1 MLPLQL
7 LLILLLSIAA
17 RSGHGLLLEYP
28 MTILKAPYM
37 ASVGKC
43 DAVIVSRSLVLA
55 SASCICKEKRP
66 TKVIVGTSWNNLDHY
81 PKNGHQV
88 VDVISEKNNG
98 YCAQGIRSD
107 FLLIRISPPIT
118 YSHTTRAI
126 GLHCSSS
133 VPEQLAALGFHLP
146 GRNYGFISEAVVN
159 VKRGEHRY
167 LIALNNDIPS
177 NSVGPLVSREAQPR
191 LFGMYSH
198 RYGTRSYF
206 KSLDSTSCNWINRYI
221 KAAEEARR
229 IK

>member
-1 MLPLQL
+1 MFTLRLPLL
-7 LLILLLSIAA
+7 LLLLSIFAQPS
-17 RSGHGLLLEYP
+17 RGLLLEYP
-28 MTILKAPYM
+28 MTIMKAPYM

-55 SASCICKEKRP
+55 SASCICKDKRP
-66 TKVIVGTSWNNLDHY
+66 TNVLVGTSWNNLQQY
-81 PKNGHQV
+81 PKNGHRVQE
-88 VDVISEKNNG
+88 VISEKNNG

-107 FLLIRISPPIT
+107 FLLLRITPPIT
-118 YSHTTRAI
+118 YSHTARAI
-126 GLHCSSS
+126 GLHCSSR
-133 VPEQLAALGFHLP
+133 VPEQMAALGFHLP

-177 NSVGPLVSREAQPR
+177 NSVGPLVSREPRPR

-206 KSLDSTSCNWINRYI
+206 KSLDSTSCNWINRHI
-221 KAAEEARR
+221 RAEEVRR
-229 IK
+229 IY